1 MEQVQEK
8 QRQKQLERERK
19 MAEDAEEERKLQA
32 ERDRLQRQF
41 EVDQSKLKVREVRI
55 NRLLTMLK
63 KNHSLWGIVFVVLG
77 VIFRNK
83 KKIVLSLNSYQGL
96 SKYE

>member
-41 EVDQSKLKVREVRI
+41 EVDQSMLKVREVRPGRI
-55 NRLLTMLK
+55 LTVK
-63 KNHSLWGIVFVVLG
+63 NNHSMESVFVVLG
-77 VIFRNK
+77 LIFRRK
-83 KKIVLSLNSYQGL
+83 KFVMS
-96 SKYE
+96 

>member
-41 EVDQSKLKVREVRI
+41 EVDQSMLKVREVRPGRI
-55 NRLLTMLK
+55 LTVK
-63 KNHSLWGIVFVVLG
+63 KNHSMESVFVVLG
-77 VIFRNK
+77 LIFRRK
-83 KKIVLSLNSYQGL
+83 KFVMS
-96 SKYE
+96 

>member
-1 MEQVQEK
+1 
-8 QRQKQLERERK
+8 

-63 KNHSLWGIVFVVLG
+63 KIIHYEVLY
-77 VIFRNK
+77 
-83 KKIVLSLNSYQGL
+83 L
-96 SKYE
+96 

>member
-41 EVDQSKLKVREVRI
+41 EVDQSKLKVREVRPGRI
-55 NRLLTMLK
+55 LTVK
-63 KNHSLWGIVFVVLG
+63 KNHSMESVFVVLG
-77 VIFRNK
+77 LIFRRI
-83 KKIVLSLNSYQGL
+83 KICNVINSYQGL
-96 SKYE
+96 IKYQ

>member
-8 QRQKQLERERK
+8 QRQKQLEREHK

-63 KNHSLWGIVFVVLG
+63 KIIHYEVLY
-77 VIFRNK
+77 
-83 KKIVLSLNSYQGL
+83 L
-96 SKYE
+96 